1 MGKEEWEASYGKE
14 GEALYRE
21 RGEALYGKGIGGGGL
36 RVGETAVFRSVFQ
49 HETRNRTSTSIG
61 ILLYISLI

>member
-21 RGEALYGKGIGGGGL
+21 RGEALYGKGIGGGLEGGRDCSL
-36 RVGETAVFRSVFQ
+36 QECI
-49 HETRNRTSTSIG
+49 ST
-61 ILLYISLI
+61 

>member
-21 RGEALYGKGIGGGGL
+21 RGEALYGKGIGGGG
-36 RVGETAVFRSVFQ
+36 A
-49 HETRNRTSTSIG
+49 
-61 ILLYISLI
+61 